1 MDIYIYSK
9 GECNNG
15 IIIIIIYDRTQ
26 FDAVISRASL
36 SEKTLTW
43 DVDIFHKVTII
54 FFKKI
59 YKVTIIFLKKFK
71 NAHFLKKHSMRKNQ
85 NLSSWAWGSEKGKK
99 AVSCQ

>member
-15 IIIIIIYDRTQ
+15 IIIIIIYDHTQ

-54 FFKKI
+54 FF
-59 YKVTIIFLKKFK
+59 
-71 NAHFLKKHSMRKNQ
+71 
-85 NLSSWAWGSEKGKK
+85 
-99 AVSCQ
+99 

>member
-15 IIIIIIYDRTQ
+15 IIIIIIYDHTQ

-43 DVDIFHKVTII
+43 DVDIFHKATII

-59 YKVTIIFLKKFK
+59 YKATIIIFKKIRICPFLEKTLHEKKPEFIIV
-71 NAHFLKKHSMRKNQ
+71 SMRK
-85 NLSSWAWGSEKGKK
+85 
-99 AVSCQ
+99 